1 MPEQIPDHSPN
12 GGAGPLIGTTF
23 AFLLGQSLGDF
34 LTADLDEVVGAWSI
48 RLELRLGPAPRAV
61 AGYDGSVEVGVPKQA
76 AGYPASA
83 MLKFGMMKELA
94 GWLENSPNAS
104 EEQRNT

>member
-34 LTADLDEVVGAWSI
+34 LTADLDEVVGA
-48 RLELRLGPAPRAV
+48 
-61 AGYDGSVEVGVPKQA
+61 
-76 AGYPASA
+76 
-83 MLKFGMMKELA
+83 
-94 GWLENSPNAS
+94 
-104 EEQRNT
+104 